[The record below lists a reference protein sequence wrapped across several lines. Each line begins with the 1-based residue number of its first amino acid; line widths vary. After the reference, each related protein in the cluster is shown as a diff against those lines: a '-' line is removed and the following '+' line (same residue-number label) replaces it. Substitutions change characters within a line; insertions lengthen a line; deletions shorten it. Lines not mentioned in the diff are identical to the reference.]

1 MFLFKDATSKPHTDN
16 NDDDPSI
23 LFNLGG
29 EAWLALLE
37 IGVKVKLRPLDVA
50 TMTSNKYERYTILD
64 DDDEGVRWAVGGFM
78 RVSVLQKHPSAHSQ
92 KNAKLHLPLTSSM

>member
-23 LFNLGG
+23 LNFGG

-37 IGVKVKLRPLDVA
+37 IGVKAKLRPLDVA
-50 TMTSNKYERYTILD
+50 TMISNKYERYTILEH
-64 DDDEGVRWAVGGFM
+64 DDEGERWGVGGFM

-92 KNAKLHLPLTSSM
+92 KNAKLHLPLSNSM